1 MARTGSS
8 IAAFL
13 TYCTFAVSGALAAED
28 PQRGKLL
35 FEQCAACHSLENGKN
50 EVGPTLHGLFG
61 RRSGS
66 EDFTYSPA
74 MRRANIVWTPEVLDA
89 YLSDPQAG
97 VFRGNRMPFSGMPDL
112 QARRDLIAYLTKAA
126 R

>member
-1 MARTGSS
+1 LAS
-8 IAAFL
+8 
-13 TYCTFAVSGALAAED
+13 CTFAVSYAFAAED
-28 PQRGKLL
+28 PERGKAL

-61 RRSGS
+61 RQSAS

-74 MRRANIVWTPEVLDA
+74 MRRANIVWTAELLDA
-89 YLSDPQAG
+89 YLANPQGG
-97 VFRGNRMPFSGMPDL
+97 VFRGNRMPCSGMPDA
-112 QARRDLIAYLTKAA
+112 QARMDLVAYLKQAV

>member
-1 MARTGSS
+1 LAS
-8 IAAFL
+8 
-13 TYCTFAVSGALAAED
+13 CTFAVSSAFAAED
-28 PQRGKLL
+28 PERGKAL

-61 RRSGS
+61 RQSAS

-74 MRRANIVWTPEVLDA
+74 MRRANIVWTAELLDG
-89 YLSDPQAG
+89 YLANPQGG
-97 VFRGNRMPFSGMPDL
+97 VFRGNRMPYSGMPDA
-112 QARRDLIAYLTKAA
+112 QARIDLVAYLKQAA

>member
-1 MARTGSS
+1 MPRTCSS
-8 IAAFL
+8 IVAFL
-13 TYCTFAVSGALAAED
+13 ACCTFAVSSAFAAED
-28 PQRGKLL
+28 PERGKAL

-61 RRSGS
+61 RRSAS

-74 MRRANIVWTPEVLDA
+74 MRRANIMWTAELLDG
-89 YLSDPQAG
+89 YLANPQGG
-97 VFRGNRMPFSGMPDL
+97 VFRGNRMPYSGMPDA
-112 QARRDLIAYLTKAA
+112 QARMDLIAYLKQAA

>member
-1 MARTGSS
+1 MPLTCSS
-8 IAAFL
+8 IAACL
-13 TYCTFAVSGALAAED
+13 ASCTFAVSYAFAAED
-28 PQRGKLL
+28 PERGKAL

-61 RRSGS
+61 RQSAS

-74 MRRANIVWTPEVLDA
+74 MRRANIVWTAELLDA
-89 YLSDPQAG
+89 YLANPQGG
-97 VFRGNRMPFSGMPDL
+97 VFRGNRMPCSGMPDA
-112 QARRDLIAYLTKAA
+112 QARMDLVAYLKQAV

>member
-1 MARTGSS
+1 MPLTCSS

-13 TYCTFAVSGALAAED
+13 ASCIFAVSSAFAAED
-28 PQRGKLL
+28 PERGKAL

-61 RRSGS
+61 RQSAS

-74 MRRANIVWTPEVLDA
+74 MRRANIVWTAELLDG
-89 YLSDPQAG
+89 YLANPQGG
-97 VFRGNRMPFSGMPDL
+97 VFRGNRMPYSGMPDA
-112 QARRDLIAYLTKAA
+112 QARIDLVAYLKQAA

>member
-1 MARTGSS
+1 MPLTCSS

-13 TYCTFAVSGALAAED
+13 ASCTFAVSSALAAED
-28 PQRGKLL
+28 SERGKAL
-35 FEQCAACHSLENGKN
+35 FEQCAACHSLESGKN

-61 RRSGS
+61 RPSAS

-74 MRRANIVWTPEVLDA
+74 MRRANIVWTAELLDA
-89 YLSDPQAG
+89 YLANPQGG
-97 VFRGNRMPFSGMPDL
+97 VFRANRMPYSGMPDA
-112 QARRDLIAYLTKAA
+112 QARMDLITYLKQAA

>member
-1 MARTGSS
+1 LL
-8 IAAFL
+8 AA
-13 TYCTFAVSGALAAED
+13 CTFAVSSAFAAED
-28 PQRGKLL
+28 LERGKAL

-61 RRSGS
+61 RRSAS

-74 MRRANIVWTPEVLDA
+74 MRRANIVWTAELLDA
-89 YLSDPQAG
+89 YLANPQGG
-97 VFRGNRMPFSGMPDL
+97 VFRGNRMPYSGMPDA
-112 QARRDLIAYLTKAA
+112 QARIDLIAYLKQAA